1 MANNRTLTAADAI
14 LMLQVAPVWP
24 VFTRIKGFAAD
35 DITNI
40 DAVDT
45 AETVMGVDGRLS
57 AGYVPAPLR
66 QTITLQADSQSNDY
80 FEEWYRYERQNRQ
93 KLVASGQIVFR
104 GTQRTYICTRGFLRN
119 YTPIPAARRILQPRT
134 FTIEW
139 ESVTSALSL

>member
-1 MANNRTLTAADAI
+1 MANNRTLTSANAI
-14 LMLQVAPVWP
+14 LMLAVSPVWP
-24 VFTRIKGFAAD
+24 VATRIKGFAAD
-35 DITNI
+35 DVTNI

-57 AGYVPAPLR
+57 AGFVPAPLR
-66 QTITLQADSQSNDY
+66 QTITLQADSTSNDF
-80 FEEWYRYERQNRQ
+80 FEEWYRYEVQNRE

-119 YTPIPAARRILQPRT
+119 YSPIPAARRILQPRT

-139 ESVTSALSL
+139 ERVASAPNL